1 MDAAL
6 QEETKRRRQQ
16 EYENQQLRQE
26 NEWLRTLAHISPVG
40 IFRTDNKGRCLYVNE
55 RWCELAGR
63 DLESV
68 LGDRWQAVLHPDDL
82 ERVLTT
88 WQDSIQ
94 SGLPFRAEYRFVQP
108 TGRVVWVLGQ
118 GARELNGR
126 GEMTGYVGTVT
137 EITELRTMRDKLEHS
152 HAELEVR
159 IQDRT
164 AELQRMARVVE
175 GSDDAIITSDLTG
188 NIATWNRGAETLFGY
203 SAAEIIG
210 QSTFVF
216 TPEDKRASAAI
227 LKRRVRAGE
236 DIHHHETVRCTK
248 SGDQVDVSLSIFTL
262 RDRAGRA
269 TGTCAIVRDITG
281 RKAAERRL
289 RRLSWRLLTLQD
301 QERRRLAREL
311 HDATAQTLAALC
323 MNLSALARNESATDR
338 ARRLIADSLELAE
351 QATKELRST
360 AYLLHPPLL
369 DESGLP
375 AALRWFVEGLATR
388 SNLKV
393 ELDLSPTIKRL
404 TQEMETT
411 FFRVLQE
418 SLMNVVRHSGSET
431 ATIRLHEDGEWITLE
446 VRDRGRGF
454 IPSRRE
460 VFGVGIAGMRERLS
474 QLGGVLLIEPNDPG
488 TAIVARLPKPT
499 SPPNGTPAPHP
510 ARR

>member
-1 MDAAL
+1 
-6 QEETKRRRQQ
+6 
-16 EYENQQLRQE
+16 
-26 NEWLRTLAHISPVG
+26 
-40 IFRTDNKGRCLYVNE
+40 
-55 RWCELAGR
+55 
-63 DLESV
+63 
-68 LGDRWQAVLHPDDL
+68 
-82 ERVLTT
+82 
-88 WQDSIQ
+88 
-94 SGLPFRAEYRFVQP
+94 
-108 TGRVVWVLGQ
+108 
-118 GARELNGR
+118 
-126 GEMTGYVGTVT
+126 
-137 EITELRTMRDKLEHS
+137 
-152 HAELEVR
+152 
-159 IQDRT
+159 
-164 AELQRMARVVE
+164 
-175 GSDDAIITSDLTG
+175 
-188 NIATWNRGAETLFGY
+188 
-203 SAAEIIG
+203 
-210 QSTFVF
+210 
-216 TPEDKRASAAI
+216 
-227 LKRRVRAGE
+227 
-236 DIHHHETVRCTK
+236 
-248 SGDQVDVSLSIFTL
+248 
-262 RDRAGRA
+262 
-269 TGTCAIVRDITG
+269 
-281 RKAAERRL
+281 
-289 RRLSWRLLTLQD
+289 QD